1 MKLPDL
7 DKRVSDM
14 TGDEL
19 CALVDDLE
27 FQHWLDEERT
37 IQEAADKYV
46 ERWRAEQNTP
56 GAFARRMTFA
66 APRPTVWDSTPKPP
80 ATLTYTN
87 IVVDIPPY
95 IPIEYVRP
103 FAEAMIREQINP
115 EED

>member
-27 FQHWLDEERT
+27 FQHWLDEERV
-37 IQEAADKYV
+37 IQEAADRYA

-56 GAFARRMTFA
+56 GAFARRMNFA
-66 APRPTVWDSTPKPP
+66 APRRSTLDSPP
-80 ATLTYTN
+80 YAYTS

-95 IPIEYVRP
+95 IPVEYVRP
-103 FAEAMIREQINP
+103 FAEAIIREQINP